1 MQFLPLTN
9 FIPKPLLP
17 VIDKNAVEFIKEKYS
32 QREWKKSST
41 NAIIPQSNKFRDKN
55 SPCRLENAIK
65 IEQESER
72 ILAVKIE
79 QAGH

>member
-1 MQFLPLTN
+1 M
-9 FIPKPLLP
+9 
-17 VIDKNAVEFIKEKYS
+17 E
-32 QREWKKSST
+32 KSST

-65 IEQESER
+65 IELESER
-72 ILAVKIE
+72 ILPVKIE

>member
-1 MQFLPLTN
+1 M
-9 FIPKPLLP
+9 
-17 VIDKNAVEFIKEKYS
+17 E
-32 QREWKKSST
+32 KSST